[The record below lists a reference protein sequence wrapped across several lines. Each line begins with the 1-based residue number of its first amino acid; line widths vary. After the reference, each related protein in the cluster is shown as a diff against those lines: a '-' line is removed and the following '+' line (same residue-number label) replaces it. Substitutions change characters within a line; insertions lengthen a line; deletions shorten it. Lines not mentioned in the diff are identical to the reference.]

1 VSSVSS
7 MFRSTVGLKFIMAVT
22 GAGLVCFAVA
32 HLLGNLL
39 VFRGPE
45 AINGYARFLRSSP
58 GLLGTLRM
66 AVTVL
71 LATHVTTALV
81 LRRLTLAARPSH
93 YTVVSTVQATVA
105 SRTMLLVGVLI
116 FTYLVL
122 HLLHFTVGPLL
133 ADSELAREH
142 DVYSMVTESFTNPV
156 ISLIYIGSTAFLA
169 FHLSHGI
176 SSLLKSLGF
185 NDKRYNAAVQNVGVV
200 LATLVFLGYAS
211 IPLAVLTG
219 VLRPTGPLTAGVGL

>member
-1 VSSVSS
+1 

-32 HLLGNLL
+32 HLLGNLQ

-45 AINGYARFLRSSP
+45 AINGYARLLRSSP
-58 GLLGTLRM
+58 GLLGALRM

-71 LATHVTTALV
+71 VATHVTTALV
-81 LRRLTLAARPSH
+81 LRRLTLAARPTP
-93 YTVVSTVQATVA
+93 YAVVSTVQATVA

-116 FTYLVL
+116 VTYLGL
-122 HLLHFTVGPLL
+122 HLLHFTVGPAL
-133 ADSELAREH
+133 AEAGHAQEH
-142 DVYSMVTESFTNPV
+142 DVYSMVTESFVNPV
-156 ISLIYIGSTAFLA
+156 VSLIYLGGVAFLA

-176 SSLLKSLGF
+176 ASLLKSLGL
-185 NDKRYNAAVQNVGVV
+185 NDKRYNATLQSVGVI
-200 LATLVFLGYAS
+200 LATLIFLGYAS

-219 VLRPTGPLTAGVGL
+219 LVKPAGPLTAGLGL